1 MIKTNRQDIQG
12 DGNQQA
18 GRDIVNKTY
27 YGEVR
32 PRIQFFER
40 DIKNVIVYFSDN
52 LESIDGILDDL
63 DKIPLEEKNELNSL
77 SDDYFEIIKED
88 YMEYFGKID
97 SFLKDPKNSEYLQM
111 YQNTVVELRRK
122 ITIKRKDYEYFEE
135 IFEDLYDHILDKN
148 VDELH
153 TNKEIIWVFL
163 HYMYCNCD
171 IGKKSKR
178 DEKSA

>member
-122 ITIKRKDYEYFEE
+122 ITIKRKD
-135 IFEDLYDHILDKN
+135 
-148 VDELH
+148 
-153 TNKEIIWVFL
+153 
-163 HYMYCNCD
+163 
-171 IGKKSKR
+171 
-178 DEKSA
+178 